1 MAGRIYGDP
10 GKVAN
15 AIAEKELEGA
25 KASLDEA
32 LGEGRRLIA
41 EAYEKALREA
51 EGQLRSEIGRA
62 EEQLKSVL
70 STLELELKTEVSK
83 LKTEHIEA
91 VLREALSR
99 IGEVKASREYEEY
112 LVRILTRLASEGV
125 EYVVRASQDDI
136 SRVQALISRLG
147 IRNLRVSRE
156 PADILGGVVA
166 ETPDG
171 SVRLDFSLDLL
182 VEMNRHRLMG
192 AASRVL
198 FPEL

>member
-1 MAGRIYGDP
+1 MAGKIYGDP

-25 KASLDEA
+25 KTSLDDA
-32 LGEGRRLIA
+32 LGEGKRLIA
-41 EAYEKALREA
+41 EAYEKALKEA
-51 EGQLRSEIGRA
+51 EGELRSEIGRA

-70 STLELELKTEVSK
+70 STLELELKTAVSQ

-99 IGEVKASREYEEY
+99 VGEIKNTKEYEDY
-112 LVRILTRLASEGV
+112 LARTLSRLASEGV
-125 EYVVRASQDDI
+125 EYVVRTSQDDI

-147 IRNLRVSRE
+147 IRSLRVSRE
-156 PADILGGVVA
+156 PAKILGGIIA

-182 VEMNRHRLMG
+182 VEMNKHRLMSV
-192 AASRVL
+192 ASRVL